1 MIAREICYPPRMA
14 PRRRGVQ
21 LTPMETRR
29 DVIVRAAML
38 ADSLGYE
45 SFSLPEGWG
54 FDSTLVLTEIALRTQ
69 RITLVSGILSVWGR
83 TPGTLAMSA
92 ATLHQISGGR
102 YVLGLGPSTRAL
114 VEGFHDVP
122 FRHPADRLREVTL
135 AVRAL
140 LAGERVPLAATPAA
154 RPLRLGQPAIP
165 DLPIWIAAM
174 GPRAVRVAA
183 ELSDGWMPAW
193 VPRDRFASWTPELK
207 RLRAAAGKRPGP
219 LSVVSG
225 PTVVCDEDAETA
237 RGAAACCAAWYLC
250 AMGDVYARCVAE
262 QGYASEVAAIRAANP
277 RPSPQAGLVPHE
289 AQAVL
294 DQLTVYGTRA
304 QVRAG
309 LEQWD
314 DAVDLVS
321 IGLAPGMPWESL
333 EATLRAAAP

>member
-1 MIAREICYPPRMA
+1 MA

-122 FRHPADRLREVTL
+122 FRHPADRLRDVTL

-140 LAGERVPLAATPAA
+140 LAGERIPLAAGSSAH
-154 RPLRLGQPAIP
+154 PLRLGQPAVP

-174 GPRAVRVAA
+174 GPHAVRVAA
-183 ELSDGWMPAW
+183 ELADGWMPAW
-193 VPRDRFASWTPELK
+193 VPRDRFASWIPEVTK
-207 RLRAAAGKRPGP
+207 MRDAASGRRPGP
-219 LSVVSG
+219 LTVVSG
-225 PTVVCDEDAETA
+225 PTVVCDENVETA
-237 RGAAACCAAWYLC
+237 RGAAASCAAWYLC
-250 AMGDVYARCVAE
+250 AMGDVYARCVSE
-262 QGYASEVAAIRAANP
+262 QGFAAEVAAIRAANP
-277 RPSPQAGLVPHE
+277 KPSLQKGLVPLE
-289 AQAVL
+289 AQAAL
-294 DQLTVYGTRA
+294 DQLTVYGTRV

-314 DAVDLVS
+314 SVVDLVS

>member
-1 MIAREICYPPRMA
+1 MIARGICYSPRVA

-45 SFSLPEGWG
+45 TFSLPEGWG

-122 FRHPADRLREVTL
+122 FRHPADRLRDVTL

-140 LAGERVPLAATPAA
+140 LAGERAPLAAAPAA
-154 RPLRLGQPAIP
+154 HPLRLGQPP
-165 DLPIWIAAM
+165 SPISPSGSRRW
-174 GPRAVRVAA
+174 GPRAVHVAA
-183 ELSDGWMPAW
+183 ELADGWMPAW
-193 VPRDRFASWTPELK
+193 VPRDRFASWIPEVT
-207 RLRAAAGKRPGP
+207 RLRAAAGRRPGS
-219 LSVVSG
+219 LAVVSG
-225 PTVVCDEDAETA
+225 PTVVCDEDPEAA
-237 RGAAACCAAWYLC
+237 RRAAASCAAWYLC
-250 AMGDVYARCVAE
+250 AMGDVYARCVSE
-262 QGYASEVAAIRAANP
+262 QGYAAEVAAIRAANP
-277 RPSPQAGLVPHE
+277 KPSPQTGLVPPE
-289 AQAVL
+289 AQAAL

-309 LEQWD
+309 LEPWD
-314 DAVDLVS
+314 GAVDLVS